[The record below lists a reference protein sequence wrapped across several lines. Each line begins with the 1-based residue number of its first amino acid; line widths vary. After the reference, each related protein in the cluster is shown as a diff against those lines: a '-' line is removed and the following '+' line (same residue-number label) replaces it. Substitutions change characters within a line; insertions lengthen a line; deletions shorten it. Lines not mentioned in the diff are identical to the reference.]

1 MLTLK
6 GPEFLFLFAGLV
18 IVVYVTVAA
27 AISSHESRLP
37 SEPRIRDP
45 YAIAY
50 LRGDTRELI
59 RVVALSLG
67 LRNLLNVGRATFMSV
82 DLTDIDRVQTPL
94 EKEVLILC
102 RTPCAPPALVHAPS
116 IQAVVDQYRSELITR
131 GLLADESVR
140 RARWLPVL
148 LGMAILLVIALAK
161 ISVAIATGHFNIV
174 FLLLLSAMSVL
185 LLARQITARRTLAG
199 STALGNLRTL
209 FASLKSRRN
218 SLPADSAAE
227 TTLLAAVF
235 GVYVMPGLKTAAW
248 NRLYPTPNSSGGS
261 GCGAGGS
268 SGCGAGGGCGS
279 GGCGGCGS

>member
-18 IVVYVTVAA
+18 IVVYATVAA

-59 RVVALSLG
+59 RVVALSLSLRG
-67 LRNLLNVGRATFMSV
+67 LLKVGRSTFV
-82 DLTDIDRVQTPL
+82 TTDPAHIDRVQIPL
-94 EKEVLILC
+94 EKEVLVQC
-102 RTPCAPPALVHAPS
+102 RTFCTPPALAHAPS
-116 IQAVVDQYRSELITR
+116 VQAIVDEYRSELIGR
-131 GLLADESVR
+131 GLLADEDVK

-148 LGMAILLVIALAK
+148 AGSAILVGIALAK
-161 ISVAIATGHFNIV
+161 ILVAIATGHSNIV
-174 FLLLLSAMSVL
+174 FLLMLCVASVYF
-185 LLARQITARRTLAG
+185 LARQITARRTLAG
-199 STALGNLRTL
+199 STALSNLATL

-218 SLPADSAAE
+218 SLSADSAAE
-227 TTLLAAVF
+227 ATLLGAVF
-235 GVYVMPGLKTAAW
+235 GVYVMPDLDAIAW
-248 NRLYPTPNSSGGS
+248 DKLFPKPKSSASSGCNAGTGS
-261 GCGAGGS
+261 GCGG
-268 SGCGAGGGCGS
+268 GGGCGS